1 MTPTQLSRVP
11 NLDGVD
17 VLIATA
23 GVLPADPVAEM
34 VSRLAGPEG
43 SITVMTVIEVPR
55 LFLETTDDERRFF
68 LNDEPEIGRIDAK
81 ANRYLEERGRRLVDP
96 IVAAFRARGWTATAR
111 YVEGS
116 DPALAIIQAATEVGA
131 ELIVMGATRPLF
143 ADSAWGSV
151 SAGVMQRAA
160 CPLLLIP
167 GSRSDEPGETSTP
180 QP

>member
-1 MTPTQLSRVP
+1 M
-11 NLDGVD
+11 
-17 VLIATA
+17 LIATA

-34 VSRLAGPEG
+34 VSRLAGPGG

-55 LFLETTDDERRFF
+55 SFLETTDDERRFF
-68 LNDEPEIGRIDAK
+68 LNEEPEVSRIDAK
-81 ANRYLEERGRRLVDP
+81 ATRYLEERGRRLVDP

-111 YVEGS
+111 YIEGS
-116 DPALAIIQAATEVGA
+116 DPAEAIIQAANEVAA

-143 ADSAWGSV
+143 ADSSWGSV

-167 GSRSDEPGETSTP
+167 GTRSEEPPEPATP
-180 QP
+180 EP